1 MSLPFKPAS
10 TPWLLAHEL
19 RLTWRGFKAGRA
31 SRGPGA
37 LIAFGILGVMILVG
51 GIFLGLGVRD
61 LGLDGL
67 DPGVPLLPLA
77 VVIADL
83 VLAVILTLMLSTTL
97 AGAADALY
105 ERNDLDLLFSSP
117 LAPRKVLFARALGMA
132 INAGL
137 WFMIPAVLLLTPS
150 IVMGHWAWA
159 SVFLVLAAAALGAS
173 GVGLLLAMALFALI
187 GPRRTRTV
195 AQVLAALIGA
205 AFFLASQYRN
215 LMGEKASQSLF
226 ASIAMEAKDGRIKPP
241 PFADLPL
248 RAALGEP
255 LPLLILVAIGAGI
268 FLLAARTLG
277 RRFADAAAATQG
289 AETRKAA
296 SGPTRAFAAGA
307 FRATVRK
314 ELRLISRDAALL
326 SQVLLRVLYLL
337 PLAFAMTRSASH
349 LPAWA
354 LAGPAAAV
362 TFLAGQVTGSLIWI
376 TVSAEDTPDL
386 LAISPTP
393 MRVLRRAKLTAA
405 LIPVAALLA
414 IPIAVLAW
422 FAPPAALWT
431 AIGAGLTAWSAG
443 LIGIWRQKP
452 GKRADFRRRRS
463 GSFLA
468 ALAELLIAFLIGG
481 ATGLAVAGW
490 FVWAVI
496 PLIVAGAVMMA
507 LRRTDEQIAAALRA
521 ASASSN

>member
-19 RLTWRGFKAGRA
+19 RLSWRGFKAGRRG
-31 SRGPGA
+31 SGPGA
-37 LIAFGILGVMILVG
+37 VIAFAVLGAMILVG
-51 GIFLGLGVRD
+51 GVFLGLGVRD
-61 LGLDGL
+61 VD
-67 DPGVPLLPLA
+67 VPVVPLA
-77 VVIADL
+77 VAVADL
-83 VLAVILTLMLSTTL
+83 ALAVILTLMLSTTL

-117 LAPRKVLFARALGMA
+117 LAPRKVLFVRALGMA

-137 WFMIPAVLLLTPS
+137 WFMLPAVLLLTPS
-150 IVMGHWAWA
+150 IVLGHWAWA
-159 SVFLVLAAAALGAS
+159 GVFVVLAAAALGAS

-205 AFFLASQYRN
+205 AFFLASQFRT
-215 LMGEKASQSLF
+215 LFGEGASQSLF
-226 ASIAMEAKDGRIKPP
+226 ARIALDVRDGRLMLP
-241 PFADLPL
+241 PFADWPL
-248 RAALGEP
+248 RAALGQP
-255 LPLLILVAIGAGI
+255 VPLLVLTIIGAGI
-268 FLLAARTLG
+268 FLIAAQVLG

-289 AETRKAA
+289 AETRKAK
-296 SGPTRAFAAGA
+296 GPAPNLPRGAFAAGA

-337 PLAFAMTRSASH
+337 PMAFLMARNAAH
-349 LPAWA
+349 LPAWG

-362 TFLAGQVTGSLIWI
+362 TFLAGQVAGSLIWI

-393 MRVLRRAKLTAA
+393 MGVLRRAKLTAA
-405 LIPVAALLA
+405 LIPVALLLA
-414 IPIAVLAW
+414 VPIAVLAW
-422 FAPPAALWT
+422 FAPLAALWT

-452 GKRADFRRRRS
+452 GKRADFRRRRA

-468 ALAELLIAFLIGG
+468 ALAELSIAFLVGG
-481 ATGLAVAGW
+481 ATALAVAGW
-490 FVWAVI
+490 YVWALP

-521 ASASSN
+521 ASV

>member
-19 RLTWRGFKAGRA
+19 RLSWRGFKAGRKG
-31 SRGPGA
+31 RGPGA
-37 LIAFGILGVMILVG
+37 FIAFGVLGAMILVG
-51 GIFLGLGVRD
+51 GVFLGLGVRD
-61 LGLDGL
+61 VD
-67 DPGVPLLPLA
+67 VPLVPLA
-77 VVIADL
+77 VAIADL
-83 VLAVILTLMLSTTL
+83 ALAVILTLMLSTTL

-137 WFMIPAVLLLTPS
+137 WFMVPAVLLLTPS
-150 IVMGHWAWA
+150 IVLGHWAW
-159 SVFLVLAAAALGAS
+159 SGVFVVLAAAALGAS
-173 GVGLLLAMALFALI
+173 GLGLLLAMALFALI

-205 AFFLASQYRN
+205 AFFLASQFRN
-215 LMGEKASQSLF
+215 LMGEKASESLF
-226 ASIAMEAKDGRIKPP
+226 ARIALDARDGRLTLP
-241 PFADLPL
+241 PFADWPL
-248 RAALGEP
+248 RAALGQP
-255 LPLLILVAIGAGI
+255 VPLLVVVVIGAGI
-268 FLLAARTLG
+268 FLVAAQVLG
-277 RRFADAAAATQG
+277 RRFAEAAAATQG

-296 SGPTRAFAAGA
+296 RGPTRAFAAGA

-314 ELRLISRDAALL
+314 ELRLVSRDAALL
-326 SQVLLRVLYLL
+326 SQVLLRVLYML
-337 PLAFAMTRSASH
+337 PLAFLLARNAAHM
-349 LPAWA
+349 PAWA

-362 TFLAGQVTGSLIWI
+362 TFLAGQVAGSLIWI

-393 MRVLRRAKLTAA
+393 MSVLRQAKLTAA

-422 FAPPAALWT
+422 FAPLAALWT

-443 LIGIWRQKP
+443 LIGVWRQKP
-452 GKRADFRRRRS
+452 GKRADFRRRRA

-481 ATGLAVAGW
+481 ATALAVAGW
-490 FVWAVI
+490 YVWALP

-521 ASASSN
+521 ASV